1 MTGFAPSWFKID
13 SVFRGMDGWYV
24 GSAIGFRIGPYATE
38 AAAAAVSDKVQA
50 VVARSRNRGEML
62 RGLRH
67 FLNQQAVGEG
77 APGAGRAGTVVP
89 IGVRRGEH
97 GRFWARTDRC
107 FNVDG
112 AWFFS
117 TREGVN
123 VGPYGSR
130 RDAERDVKS
139 LISQLKGIASEEGR
153 MLAIHQFMLRPVAY
167 RRSA

>member
-1 MTGFAPSWFKID
+1 MADSAPSWFKLD
-13 SVFRGMDGWYV
+13 SVFRGSDGWYV
-24 GSAIGFRIGPYATE
+24 GSANGFRVGPYGNE
-38 AAAAAVSDKVQA
+38 AAAAAASDKA
-50 VVARSRNRGEML
+50 KDVVARARNRGEML

-67 FLNQQAVGEG
+67 FLNRQAVGESPAG
-77 APGAGRAGTVVP
+77 ADRAATVVP
-89 IGVRRGEH
+89 IGVRRGER

-117 TREGVN
+117 TREGIN

-130 RDAERDVKS
+130 REAERDVKS
-139 LISQLKGIASEEGR
+139 LIAQLAGIASEEGR
-153 MLAIHQFMLRPVAY
+153 MLAIHQFMLRPIVY